1 MILYIFLRSDDRPI
15 YMFMPINSINSSFQ
29 SSQVLETLKGVELLT
44 LRRAVA
50 VSKGVSV
57 ECMLVRVNIANSE
70 VLFYHENNIDR

>member
-1 MILYIFLRSDDRPI
+1 MILYIFLRSDDI
-15 YMFMPINSINSSFQ
+15 FMFMQIDSINSSFQ

-57 ECMLVRVNIANSE
+57 ECMLVRVNIANFE
-70 VLFYHENNIDR
+70 VLFYHEYNIDR